1 MLNRDFLLPGI
12 AAGVLA
18 VIFPMYWIS
27 IFGNTLE
34 GLGEVLKL
42 DLQSLSF
49 SDAVFVLLGALEIY
63 VYLSLRKALKDM
75 FDVEI
80 VRIMLCILAVLVLS
94 FHATVLC
101 DVFLAVSSETVSAA
115 TAETVAGIA
124 MIVSAGSLGLY
135 ALVGL
140 ITAALLLTK
149 RHGTPA
155 LLTVF
160 SVLLLIMCIFQLTVI
175 FAYMNLVLFPVALIV
190 LMIFFIKK
198 PELVEVV

>member
-34 GLGEVLKL
+34 GLGEALKL

-80 VRIMLCILAVLVLS
+80 VRIMLCILVLS

-149 RHGTPA
+149 RHGTPT